1 MSIKVDQSG
10 VSSKEKQCML
20 FRSQPSS
27 DVLIN
32 AINKYEQ
39 AIKKYVDPSISKEE
53 AVLLIADMVEKLTD
67 SLPKYLQEYQGNK
80 RRMIDKIEQIKK
92 QKFSIQDFI
101 KKPVGKLT
109 YAITSVSQRLFTRQV
124 L

>member
-67 SLPKYLQEYQGNK
+67 SLPKHLQEYQGNK

>member
-1 MSIKVDQSG
+1 MSIKMKQSG
-10 VSSKEKQCML
+10 VSSKEKQCMR
-20 FRSQPSS
+20 FCSQPSS

-39 AIKKYVDPSISKEE
+39 AVKKYVDPSISKEE

-67 SLPKYLQEYQGNK
+67 SLPKYLQEHQGNK

-101 KKPVGKLT
+101 KEPVGKFA
-109 YAITSVSQRLFTRQV
+109 YAITSVSQRLFTR
-124 L
+124 